1 MDQLW
6 ELIRESL
13 PEALGGLV
21 AAAILAFIATAYARM
36 RKSPSEHPPVG
47 VTDPSASP
55 PVEPRRVHSL
65 MEADLDQ
72 QRQEELIA
80 IKQRRLHEL
89 KKKQA
94 VMGLNTPPEI
104 LIEIKELEED
114 IHKLGE

>member
-1 MDQLW
+1 
-6 ELIRESL
+6 
-13 PEALGGLV
+13 
-21 AAAILAFIATAYARM
+21 
-36 RKSPSEHPPVG
+36 
-47 VTDPSASP
+47 
-55 PVEPRRVHSL
+55 